1 MEQWWTVAVEYLTSP
16 QAAALLRAAVKIAVG
31 LVLGRLAGNGLA
43 RLFAEDDAQ
52 RAVII
57 RRASFY
63 GIAGLFTASALMELG
78 FDLSV
83 LLGAAGI
90 LTVAIGFASQTS
102 TSNVISGLFLLGE
115 RPFAVGDII
124 RVGGPTGEVLSVD
137 LLSVKLR
144 TFDNLFVRIPN
155 ETMVK
160 SEVTN
165 LRRFP
170 IRRIDL
176 QVGVAYKE
184 DLREVR
190 DVLMQVADRNPLCLE
205 EPQPLIIFQGY
216 GDSSINHQFSV
227 WAKTENFLDLRTS
240 IRVEIKEAFDE
251 HGIEIPFPT
260 GPSTPEARRS
270 PSRCGART
278 DPPTLRRR
286 HPIPRRRRNRRSIP
300 SSLKRRIGLRER
312 RRMTPGLTSLF
323 DRPTHSTPLA
333 VCLRNTKNSRSG
345 ATSSTWPSA
354 SLSAQRSERSS
365 SRW

>member
-1 MEQWWTVAVEYLTSP
+1 MEQWWTLAVDYLTSP
-16 QAAALLRAAVKIAVG
+16 QAVSALKALLKILVG
-31 LVLGRLAGNGLA
+31 LALGRLAGNGLA

-52 RAVII
+52 RAMIL
-57 RRASFY
+57 RRGALY

-102 TSNVISGLFLLGE
+102 ASNVISGLFLLGE
-115 RPFAVGDII
+115 RPFAVGDVI
-124 RVGGPTGEVLSVD
+124 RVNGTTGEVLSVD

-155 ETMVK
+155 ETMIK

-190 DVLMQVADRNPLCLE
+190 EVLMEVADRNPLCLE
-205 EPQPLIIFQGY
+205 EPTPLIIFQGY
-216 GDSSINHQFSV
+216 GDSSINYQFSV
-227 WAKTENFLDLRTS
+227 WAKTEHFLDLRNS
-240 IRVEIKEAFDE
+240 IPVEIKEAFDE
-251 HGIEIPFPT
+251 HDIEIPFPHRTLYT
-260 GPSTPEARRS
+260 GSETTPFPVQQAGETDDPS
-270 PSRCGART
+270 PSAP
-278 DPPTLRRR
+278 DPEPT
-286 HPIPRRRRNRRSIP
+286 
-300 SSLKRRIGLRER
+300 
-312 RRMTPGLTSLF
+312 
-323 DRPTHSTPLA
+323 
-333 VCLRNTKNSRSG
+333 
-345 ATSSTWPSA
+345 
-354 SLSAQRSERSS
+354 
-365 SRW
+365 

>member
-1 MEQWWTVAVEYLTSP
+1 MEQWWTLAVDYLTSP
-16 QAAALLRAAVKIAVG
+16 QAVSALKALLKILVG
-31 LVLGRLAGNGLA
+31 LALGRLAGNGLA

-52 RAVII
+52 RAMIL
-57 RRASFY
+57 RRGALY

-102 TSNVISGLFLLGE
+102 ASNVISGLFLLGE
-115 RPFAVGDII
+115 RPFAVGDVI
-124 RVGGPTGEVLSVD
+124 RVNGTTGEVLSVD

-155 ETMVK
+155 ETMIK

-190 DVLMQVADRNPLCLE
+190 EVLMEVADRNPLCLE
-205 EPQPLIIFQGY
+205 EPTPLIIFQGY

-227 WAKTENFLDLRTS
+227 WAKTEHFLDLRNS
-240 IRVEIKEAFDE
+240 IPVEIKEAFDE
-251 HGIEIPFPT
+251 HDIEIPFPHRTLYT
-260 GPSTPEARRS
+260 GSETTPFPVQQAGETDAPS
-270 PSRCGART
+270 PSA
-278 DPPTLRRR
+278 PNPEPT
-286 HPIPRRRRNRRSIP
+286 
-300 SSLKRRIGLRER
+300 
-312 RRMTPGLTSLF
+312 
-323 DRPTHSTPLA
+323 
-333 VCLRNTKNSRSG
+333 
-345 ATSSTWPSA
+345 
-354 SLSAQRSERSS
+354 
-365 SRW
+365 